1 MNLHEEPAGVD
12 LIALDSPFIA
22 EPRAETSE
30 ASSVSEQLDFEGAWN
45 KLSNANLRGWCDSP
59 IDVVVR
65 RLQGMQ
71 RKMSVTAADE
81 QPFQGD
87 LKIFIPPD
95 QASVSNNE
103 GFAALRLREG
113 EEESCLWHLRCE
125 DGDLRA
131 SIRMLLT
138 DA

>member
-1 MNLHEEPAGVD
+1 MD

-30 ASSVSEQLDFEGAWN
+30 ASSMAEQLDFEGAWN

-81 QPFQGD
+81 QPFQGGS
-87 LKIFIPPD
+87 
-95 QASVSNNE
+95 ASPFFSTHV
-103 GFAALRLREG
+103 
-113 EEESCLWHLRCE
+113 H
-125 DGDLRA
+125 
-131 SIRMLLT
+131 
-138 DA
+138 